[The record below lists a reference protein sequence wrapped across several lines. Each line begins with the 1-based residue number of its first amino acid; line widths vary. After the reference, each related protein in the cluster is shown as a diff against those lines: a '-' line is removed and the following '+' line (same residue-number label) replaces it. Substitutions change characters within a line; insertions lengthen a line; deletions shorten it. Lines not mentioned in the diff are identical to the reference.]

1 MLGSKSENK
10 RLESEEDSSVP
21 GVFLIFFILSYIF
34 PVFLCQA
41 ARIIK
46 RGGIAMREISFDRK
60 SIRTRLITAFVV
72 TSFLPIALVN
82 IVSYYNTSRLVR
94 QNVEGM
100 TKANLEQTK
109 VSLDVWLDSYEDILF
124 QVYTDDEIVELV
136 DKINAGEDV
145 ANNRKLL
152 RKMLRGLF
160 YTKDYVKSIS
170 VITDS
175 GELVF
180 YDQLT
185 ASTTRTSWMDSLSM
199 SQEELYCTI
208 SSDNKTHLIPTGN
221 EVVFGSN
228 SCYLFHIG
236 HRIIDYRD
244 VDKQCGAVLVSIDEA
259 LLEEICSATENG
271 LNFIVDSEGN
281 LVSCAGSE
289 RIGQPVH
296 RKDAGEAEK
305 RNAYRQAAAET
316 GLLGET
322 ALSIYSVHDEE
333 TGWNII
339 RATNQEEL
347 IQALRQQQQLSGF
360 IIVLSLCAV
369 VVVMLGQVSR
379 MTGSIRRVVETMRRA
394 GKGDLTIRVAA
405 DQTRPTEIEVI
416 AEEFNAMMDKMKK
429 SVETQK
435 NAEIAALEAQIN
447 PHFLYN
453 TLDTI
458 NWMAI
463 DKDEYEI
470 SNMIATLANILR
482 YGISDSNGIVKI
494 RDEVEW
500 LKQYIFLQ
508 QTKLKNSF
516 DCHINVEPEIMG
528 LSIHKL
534 LLQPFIENAILHGFE
549 GVEKTHIL
557 QMDMGREEERIAIRI
572 QDNGCGIPEEIVREM
587 NAGIFRKTD
596 NKNHIGMENAITRIH
611 MYYGETAEVRIESW
625 LGQGTEVQIMI
636 PVDDEYSREQAV
648 RNAELTK

>member
-1 MLGSKSENK
+1 
-10 RLESEEDSSVP
+10 
-21 GVFLIFFILSYIF
+21 
-34 PVFLCQA
+34 
-41 ARIIK
+41 
-46 RGGIAMREISFDRK
+46 MREISFDRK
-60 SIRTRLITAFVV
+60 SIRTRLIMAFVV
-72 TSFLPIALVN
+72 TSFVPIVLVN

-100 TKANLEQTK
+100 TNANLEQTR

-124 QVYTDDEIVELV
+124 QVYTDDDIVALV

-145 ANNRKLL
+145 ANNRQML
-152 RKMLRGLF
+152 RKTLRGLF

-185 ASTTRTSWMDSLSM
+185 ASTTRTSWMDSISM
-199 SQEELYCTI
+199 SQAELYRAI
-208 SSDNKTHLIPTGN
+208 SSDNKTHIIPTGDR
-221 EVVFGSN
+221 VVFGSN

-244 VDKQCGAVLVSIDEA
+244 VDKQCGVVLVSIDEE
-259 LLEEICSATENG
+259 LLEEICSTTENG
-271 LNFIVDSEGN
+271 LNFIVDREGN
-281 LVSCAGSE
+281 LISCANSE
-289 RIGQPVH
+289 KVGQSIHPGEA
-296 RKDAGEAEK
+296 DEAEK
-305 RNAYRQAAAET
+305 RTVYQQIAMQT

-322 ALSIYSVHDEE
+322 ELTIYSVHDEE
-333 TGWNII
+333 TGWEII

-347 IQALRQQQQLSGF
+347 IRALRQQQQMMAF
-360 IIVLSLCAV
+360 IIVLALCAV
-369 VVVMLGQVSR
+369 MLVMFSQVTR
-379 MTGSIRRVVETMRRA
+379 MTGSIKRVVETMRKA
-394 GKGDLTIRVAA
+394 GKGNLTIRVMS
-405 DQTRPTEIEVI
+405 DRTRPTEIEVI
-416 AEEFNAMMDKMKK
+416 AEEFNSMMDKLKK

-470 SNMIATLANILR
+470 SNMIGTLAHILR
-482 YGISDSNGIVKI
+482 YGISDSNGVVKI
-494 RDEVEW
+494 KDEVEW

-508 QTKLKNSF
+508 QMKLKNSF

-528 LSIHKL
+528 YPIHKL

-549 GVEKTHIL
+549 GTEGPHRL
-557 QMDMGREEERIAIRI
+557 EMDMGRQEKWIQIQI
-572 QDNGCGIPEEIVREM
+572 QDNGCGIPEETVREM
-587 NAGIFRKTD
+587 NEGIFRKTD

-611 MYYGETAEVRIESW
+611 MYYGENVDVKIESTIGKGTTVRI
-625 LGQGTEVQIMI
+625 LI
-636 PVDDEYSREQAV
+636 PMEDGID
-648 RNAELTK
+648 K

>member
-1 MLGSKSENK
+1 
-10 RLESEEDSSVP
+10 
-21 GVFLIFFILSYIF
+21 
-34 PVFLCQA
+34 
-41 ARIIK
+41 
-46 RGGIAMREISFDRK
+46 MREISFDRK

-82 IVSYYNTSRLVR
+82 MVSYYNTSRLVR

-100 TKANLEQTK
+100 TNANLGQTK

-136 DKINAGEDV
+136 DKINAGKDV
-145 ANNRKLL
+145 ANNRKQL
-152 RKMLRGLF
+152 RKTLRGLF

-170 VITDS
+170 VITES

-199 SQEELYCTI
+199 SQEELYRAI

-244 VDKQCGAVLVSIDEA
+244 VDKQCGVVLVSIDEA

-333 TGWNII
+333 TGWDII

-369 VVVMLGQVSR
+369 VVIMLGQVSR

-394 GKGDLTIRVAA
+394 GRGDLTIRVAA

-549 GVEKTHIL
+549 GVERTHIL

-572 QDNGCGIPEEIVREM
+572 RDNGCGIPEEIVREM

-611 MYYGETAEVRIESW
+611 MYYGETAEVRIESR

-636 PVDDEYSREQAV
+636 PVDDEYSGEQAG
-648 RNAELTK
+648 RN

>member
-1 MLGSKSENK
+1 
-10 RLESEEDSSVP
+10 
-21 GVFLIFFILSYIF
+21 
-34 PVFLCQA
+34 
-41 ARIIK
+41 
-46 RGGIAMREISFDRK
+46 MREISFDRK
-60 SIRTRLITAFVV
+60 SIRTRLIMAFVV
-72 TSFLPIALVN
+72 TSFVPIVLVN

-100 TKANLEQTK
+100 TNANLEQTR

-124 QVYTDDEIVELV
+124 QVYTDDDIVALV

-145 ANNRKLL
+145 ANNRQML
-152 RKMLRGLF
+152 RKTLRGLF

-185 ASTTRTSWMDSLSM
+185 ASTTRTSWMDSISM
-199 SQEELYCTI
+199 SQAELYRAI
-208 SSDNKTHLIPTGN
+208 SSDNKTHIIPTGDR
-221 EVVFGSN
+221 VVFGSN

-244 VDKQCGAVLVSIDEA
+244 VDKQCGVVLVSIDEE
-259 LLEEICSATENG
+259 LLEEICSTTENG
-271 LNFIVDSEGN
+271 LNFIVDREGN
-281 LVSCAGSE
+281 LISCANSE
-289 RIGQPVH
+289 KVGQSIHPGEA
-296 RKDAGEAEK
+296 DEAEK
-305 RNAYRQAAAET
+305 RTVYQQIAMQT

-322 ALSIYSVHDEE
+322 ELSIYSVHDEE
-333 TGWNII
+333 TGWEII

-347 IQALRQQQQLSGF
+347 IRALRQQQQMMAF
-360 IIVLSLCAV
+360 IIVLALCAV
-369 VVVMLGQVSR
+369 MLVMFSQVTR
-379 MTGSIRRVVETMRRA
+379 MTGSIKRVVETMRKA
-394 GKGDLTIRVAA
+394 GKGNLTIRVMS
-405 DQTRPTEIEVI
+405 DRTRPTEIEVI
-416 AEEFNAMMDKMKK
+416 AEEFNSMMDKLKK

-470 SNMIATLANILR
+470 SNMIGTLAHILR
-482 YGISDSNGIVKI
+482 YGISDSNGVVKI
-494 RDEVEW
+494 KDEVEW

-508 QTKLKNSF
+508 QMKLKNSF

-528 LSIHKL
+528 YPIHKL

-549 GVEKTHIL
+549 GTEGPHRL
-557 QMDMGREEERIAIRI
+557 EMDMGRQEKWIQIRI
-572 QDNGCGIPEEIVREM
+572 QDNGCGIPEETVREM
-587 NAGIFRKTD
+587 NEGIFRKTD

-611 MYYGETAEVRIESW
+611 MYYGENVDVKIESTIGKGTTVRI
-625 LGQGTEVQIMI
+625 LI
-636 PVDDEYSREQAV
+636 PMEDGID
-648 RNAELTK
+648 K

>member
-1 MLGSKSENK
+1 
-10 RLESEEDSSVP
+10 
-21 GVFLIFFILSYIF
+21 
-34 PVFLCQA
+34 
-41 ARIIK
+41 
-46 RGGIAMREISFDRK
+46 MREVSFDRK
-60 SIRTRLITAFVV
+60 SIRTRLIMAFVV

-82 IVSYYNTSRLVR
+82 IISYYNTSRLVR
-94 QNVEGM
+94 QNVESM
-100 TKANLEQTK
+100 TNANLEQTK

-124 QVYTDDEIVELV
+124 QVYTDDDIVDLV

-145 ANNRKLL
+145 ANNRQML
-152 RKMLRGLF
+152 RKTLRGLF

-185 ASTTRTSWMDSLSM
+185 ASTTRTSWMESISM
-199 SQEELYCTI
+199 SQEELYHEI
-208 SSDNKTHLIPTGN
+208 SSDNKTHIMPTG
-221 EVVFGSN
+221 EKVVFGSN

-244 VDKQCGAVLVSIDEA
+244 VDKQCGVVLVSIDEE
-259 LLEEICSATENG
+259 LLEEICSTTENG
-271 LNFIVDSEGN
+271 LNFIVDGEGC

-289 RIGQPVH
+289 KIGQAIYP
-296 RKDAGEAEK
+296 KEAGEGDKKA
-305 RNAYRQAAAET
+305 AYQRIAMET

-322 ALSIYSVHDEE
+322 ELSIYSVHDEE
-333 TGWNII
+333 TGWEIV

-347 IQALRQQQQLSGF
+347 ISALRQQQQLSGL

-369 VVVMLGQVSR
+369 VLVMFGQVSR
-379 MTGSIRRVVETMRRA
+379 MTGSIKKVVETMRKA
-394 GKGDLTIRVAA
+394 GKGDLTIRVEA
-405 DQTRPTEIEVI
+405 DKTRPTEVEVI
-416 AEEFNAMMDKMKK
+416 AEEFNSMMDKMKK
-429 SVETQK
+429 SVEKQK

-470 SNMIATLANILR
+470 SNMIGTLAGILR
-482 YGISDSNGIVKI
+482 YGISDSNGIVKVK
-494 RDEVEW
+494 DEVAW

-516 DCHINVEPEIMG
+516 ACHINVEPELMG
-528 LSIHKL
+528 CSIHKL

-549 GVEKTHIL
+549 GVEGSHTL
-557 QMDMGREEERIAIRI
+557 EMDMGRKDDWILIRI
-572 QDNGCGIPEEIVREM
+572 QDNGCGIPEEMVREM
-587 NAGIFRKTD
+587 NEGIFRKTD

-611 MYYGETAEVRIESW
+611 MYYGESAEVKIESR
-625 LGQGTEVQIMI
+625 LGQGTVVQILI
-636 PVDDEYSREQAV
+636 PVDDETVE
-648 RNAELTK
+648 

>member
-1 MLGSKSENK
+1 
-10 RLESEEDSSVP
+10 
-21 GVFLIFFILSYIF
+21 
-34 PVFLCQA
+34 
-41 ARIIK
+41 
-46 RGGIAMREISFDRK
+46 MREISFDRK

-82 IVSYYNTSRLVR
+82 MVSYYNTSRLVR

-100 TKANLEQTK
+100 TNANLGQTK

-136 DKINAGEDV
+136 DKINAGKDV
-145 ANNRKLL
+145 ANNRKQL
-152 RKMLRGLF
+152 RKTLRGLF

-170 VITDS
+170 VITES

-199 SQEELYCTI
+199 SQEELYRAI

-244 VDKQCGAVLVSIDEA
+244 VDKQCGVVLVSIDEA

-322 ALSIYSVHDEE
+322 SLSIYSVHDEE
-333 TGWNII
+333 TGWDII

-369 VVVMLGQVSR
+369 VVIMLGQVSR

-394 GKGDLTIRVAA
+394 GRGDLTIRVAA

-549 GVEKTHIL
+549 GVERTHIL

-572 QDNGCGIPEEIVREM
+572 RDNGCGIPEEIVREM

-611 MYYGETAEVRIESW
+611 MYYGETAEVRIESR

-636 PVDDEYSREQAV
+636 PVDDEYSGEQAG

>member
-1 MLGSKSENK
+1 
-10 RLESEEDSSVP
+10 
-21 GVFLIFFILSYIF
+21 
-34 PVFLCQA
+34 
-41 ARIIK
+41 
-46 RGGIAMREISFDRK
+46 MREISFDRK
-60 SIRTRLITAFVV
+60 SIRTRLIMAFVV
-72 TSFLPIALVN
+72 TSFVPIVLVN

-100 TKANLEQTK
+100 TNANLEQTR

-124 QVYTDDEIVELV
+124 QVYTDDDIVALV

-145 ANNRKLL
+145 ANNRQML
-152 RKMLRGLF
+152 RKTLRGLF

-185 ASTTRTSWMDSLSM
+185 ASTTRTSWMDSISM
-199 SQEELYCTI
+199 SQAELYCAI
-208 SSDNKTHLIPTGN
+208 SSDNKTHIIPTGDR
-221 EVVFGSN
+221 VVFGSN

-244 VDKQCGAVLVSIDEA
+244 VDKQCGVVLVSIDEE
-259 LLEEICSATENG
+259 LLEEICSTTENG
-271 LNFIVDSEGN
+271 LNFIVDGEGN
-281 LVSCAGSE
+281 LISCANSE
-289 RIGQPVH
+289 KVGQSIHPGEA
-296 RKDAGEAEK
+296 DEAEK
-305 RNAYRQAAAET
+305 RTAYQQIAMQT

-322 ALSIYSVHDEE
+322 ELSIYSVHDEE
-333 TGWNII
+333 TGWEII

-347 IQALRQQQQLSGF
+347 IRALRQQQQMMAF
-360 IIVLSLCAV
+360 IIVLALCAV
-369 VVVMLGQVSR
+369 MLVMFSQVTR
-379 MTGSIRRVVETMRRA
+379 MTGSIKRVVETMRKA
-394 GKGDLTIRVAA
+394 GKGNLTIRVMS
-405 DQTRPTEIEVI
+405 DKTRPTEIEVI
-416 AEEFNAMMDKMKK
+416 AEEFNSMMDKLKK

-470 SNMIATLANILR
+470 SNMIGTLAHILR
-482 YGISDSNGIVKI
+482 YGISDSNGVVKI
-494 RDEVEW
+494 KDEVEW

-508 QTKLKNSF
+508 QMKLKNSF

-528 LSIHKL
+528 YPIHKL

-549 GVEKTHIL
+549 GTEGPHRL
-557 QMDMGREEERIAIRI
+557 EMDMGRQEKWIQIRI
-572 QDNGCGIPEEIVREM
+572 QDNGCGIPEETVREM
-587 NAGIFRKTD
+587 NEGIFRKTD

-611 MYYGETAEVRIESW
+611 MYYGENVDVKIESTI
-625 LGQGTEVQIMI
+625 GKGTTVQILI
-636 PVDDEYSREQAV
+636 PVEDQAV
-648 RNAELTK
+648 N

>member
-1 MLGSKSENK
+1 
-10 RLESEEDSSVP
+10 
-21 GVFLIFFILSYIF
+21 
-34 PVFLCQA
+34 
-41 ARIIK
+41 
-46 RGGIAMREISFDRK
+46 MREISFDRK
-60 SIRTRLITAFVV
+60 SIRTQLIMAFVV

-82 IVSYYNTSRLVR
+82 MVSYYNTSRLVR
-94 QNVEGM
+94 QNVESM
-100 TKANLEQTK
+100 TGANLEQTR

-124 QVYTDDEIVELV
+124 QVYTDDGIVELV
-136 DKINAGEDV
+136 DKINTGEDV
-145 ANNRKLL
+145 ADNRKQL
-152 RKMLRGLF
+152 RKTLRGLF

-199 SQEELYCTI
+199 SQEELYRTI

-221 EVVFGSN
+221 KVVFGSN

-244 VDKQCGAVLVSIDEA
+244 VDKQCGVVLVSIDEA
-259 LLEEICSATENG
+259 LLEEICSTGENG
-271 LNFIVDSEGN
+271 LNFIVDSEGY
-281 LVSCAGSE
+281 LVSCAGFE
-289 RIGQPVH
+289 KIGQSVH
-296 RKDAGEAEK
+296 QKEADEAEK
-305 RNAYRQAAAET
+305 RSAYQRTAMET
-316 GLLGET
+316 GFLGET
-322 ALSIYSVHDEE
+322 ALSVYSVHDED
-333 TGWNII
+333 TGWDII
-339 RATNQEEL
+339 RVTNQEEL
-347 IQALRQQQQLSGF
+347 IQALRQQQQMLVL
-360 IIVLSLCAV
+360 IIAMVLCAV
-369 VVVMLGQVSR
+369 ILIMFVQVSG
-379 MTGSIRRVVETMRRA
+379 MTGSIKRVVETMRKA
-394 GKGDLTIRVAA
+394 GRGDLTIRVAA
-405 DQTRPTEIEVI
+405 DRTRPTEIEVI
-416 AEEFNAMMDKMKK
+416 AEEFNSMMDKLKK

-482 YGISDSNGIVKI
+482 YGISDSNGIVRIK
-494 RDEVEW
+494 DEVEW

-516 DCHINVEPEIMG
+516 VCHINVEPEIMG

-549 GVEKTHIL
+549 GVDRTHIL
-557 QMDMGREEERIAIRI
+557 QMDMGREADRIIIRI
-572 QDNGCGIPEEIVREM
+572 QDNGCGIPDDMVREM
-587 NAGIFRKTD
+587 NAGIFRRTD

-611 MYYGETAEVRIESW
+611 MYYGETAEVRIESRP
-625 LGQGTEVQIMI
+625 GQGTTVQIRI
-636 PVDDEYSREQAV
+636 PVDDGSD
-648 RNAELTK
+648 AEKTEA

>member
-1 MLGSKSENK
+1 
-10 RLESEEDSSVP
+10 
-21 GVFLIFFILSYIF
+21 
-34 PVFLCQA
+34 
-41 ARIIK
+41 
-46 RGGIAMREISFDRK
+46 MREISFDRK

-72 TSFLPIALVN
+72 TSFLPIVLLN

-94 QNVEGM
+94 QNVEDM
-100 TKANLEQTK
+100 TRANLEQTR

-136 DKINAGEDV
+136 DRINAGEDV

-175 GELVF
+175 GELAF

-185 ASTTRTSWMDSLSM
+185 ASTMRTSWMDSLSM
-199 SQEELYCTI
+199 SQEELYREI
-208 SSDNKTHLIPTGN
+208 SSDNKTHLIPTGK

-236 HRIIDYRD
+236 HRVIDYRD
-244 VDKQCGAVLVSIDEA
+244 VDKQCGVVLVSIDEA
-259 LLEEICSATENG
+259 LLEEICSTTESG

-289 RIGQPVH
+289 KIGQSVYH
-296 RKDAGEAEK
+296 KEAGEVEK
-305 RNAYRQAAAET
+305 RKACQRIAMET

-322 ALSIYSVHDEE
+322 TLSVYSVHDEE
-333 TGWNII
+333 TGWDII

-347 IQALRQQQQLSGF
+347 IQALSQQQQLLGF

-369 VVVMLGQVSR
+369 VFIMFGQVSR

-394 GKGDLTIRVAA
+394 GRGDLTIRVAA

-416 AEEFNAMMDKMKK
+416 AEEFNAMMDKLKK

-534 LLQPFIENAILHGFE
+534 LLQPFVENAILHGFE
-549 GVEKTHIL
+549 GVDGTHIL
-557 QMDMGREEERIAIRI
+557 QMDMGREEERIVIRI
-572 QDNGCGIPEEIVREM
+572 QDNGCGIPEEMVREM

-611 MYYGETAEVRIESW
+611 MYYGETAEVRIESR
-625 LGQGTEVQIMI
+625 LGQGTMVQIRI
-636 PVDDEYSREQAV
+636 PADDEAGNGRHTGENSDTEV
-648 RNAELTK
+648 

>member
-1 MLGSKSENK
+1 
-10 RLESEEDSSVP
+10 
-21 GVFLIFFILSYIF
+21 
-34 PVFLCQA
+34 
-41 ARIIK
+41 
-46 RGGIAMREISFDRK
+46 MREISFDRK

-82 IVSYYNTSRLVR
+82 MVSYYNTSRLVR

-100 TKANLEQTK
+100 TNANLGQTK

-136 DKINAGEDV
+136 DKINAGKDV
-145 ANNRKLL
+145 ANNRKQL
-152 RKMLRGLF
+152 RKTLRGLF

-170 VITDS
+170 VITES

-199 SQEELYCTI
+199 SQEELYRAI

-244 VDKQCGAVLVSIDEA
+244 VDKQCGVVLVSIDEA

-333 TGWNII
+333 TGWDII

-369 VVVMLGQVSR
+369 VVIMFGQVSR

-394 GKGDLTIRVAA
+394 GRGDLTIRVAA

-549 GVEKTHIL
+549 GVERTHIL

-611 MYYGETAEVRIESW
+611 MYYGETAEVRIESR

-636 PVDDEYSREQAV
+636 PVDDAYSGEQAG
-648 RNAELTK
+648 RN

>member
-1 MLGSKSENK
+1 
-10 RLESEEDSSVP
+10 
-21 GVFLIFFILSYIF
+21 
-34 PVFLCQA
+34 
-41 ARIIK
+41 
-46 RGGIAMREISFDRK
+46 MREISFDRK

-82 IVSYYNTSRLVR
+82 MVSYYNTSRLVR

-100 TKANLEQTK
+100 TNANLEQTK

-145 ANNRKLL
+145 ANNRKQL
-152 RKMLRGLF
+152 RKTLRGLF

-170 VITDS
+170 VITES

-199 SQEELYCTI
+199 SQEELYRAI

-244 VDKQCGAVLVSIDEA
+244 VDKQCGVVLVSIDEA
-259 LLEEICSATENG
+259 LLEEICSATESG

-289 RIGQPVH
+289 KIGLPVY
-296 RKDAGEAEK
+296 RKEAGEAEK
-305 RNAYRQAAAET
+305 RNAYQQTAAET
-316 GLLGET
+316 GFLGET

-333 TGWNII
+333 TGWDII

-360 IIVLSLCAV
+360 IIVLSLCV
-369 VVVMLGQVSR
+369 VVFIMFGQVSR
-379 MTGSIRRVVETMRRA
+379 MTGSIRRVVEIMRKA
-394 GKGDLTIRVAA
+394 GRGDLSIRVAA

-416 AEEFNAMMDKMKK
+416 AEEFNAMMDKLKK

-463 DKDEYEI
+463 DRDEYEI

-528 LSIHKL
+528 VSIHKL

-549 GVEKTHIL
+549 GVERTHIL

-572 QDNGCGIPEEIVREM
+572 QDNGCGISEEIVREM

-611 MYYGETAEVRIESW
+611 MYYGETAEVRIESR

-636 PVDDEYSREQAV
+636 PVDDAYSGEQAE
-648 RNAELTK
+648 RNHEG

>member
-1 MLGSKSENK
+1 
-10 RLESEEDSSVP
+10 
-21 GVFLIFFILSYIF
+21 
-34 PVFLCQA
+34 
-41 ARIIK
+41 
-46 RGGIAMREISFDRK
+46 MREISFDRK

-72 TSFLPIALVN
+72 TSFLPIVLVN

-100 TKANLEQTK
+100 TNANLEQTR

-124 QVYTDDEIVELV
+124 QVYTDDDIVDLV

-145 ANNRKLL
+145 ANNRQML
-152 RKMLRGLF
+152 RKTLRGLF

-185 ASTTRTSWMDSLSM
+185 ASTTRTSWMDSISM
-199 SQEELYCTI
+199 SQAELYRAI
-208 SSDNKTHLIPTGN
+208 SSDNKTHVIPTGDK
-221 EVVFGSN
+221 VVVGSN

-244 VDKQCGAVLVSIDEA
+244 VDKQCGVVLVSIDEE
-259 LLEEICSATENG
+259 LLEEICSTTESG
-271 LNFIVDSEGN
+271 LNFIVDSEGY
-281 LVSCAGSE
+281 LISCAGSAKV
-289 RIGQPVH
+289 GQSIHP
-296 RKDAGEAEK
+296 KEADGAAK
-305 RNAYRQAAAET
+305 RAAYQQTAMQT
-316 GLLGET
+316 GRLGDTE
-322 ALSIYSVHDEE
+322 LSIYTVHDEE
-333 TGWNII
+333 TGWEII

-347 IQALRQQQQLSGF
+347 IQALRQQQQMLVL

-369 VVVMLGQVSR
+369 MIIMFGQVTR
-379 MTGSIRRVVETMRRA
+379 MTGSIRRVVETMRKA
-394 GKGDLTIRVAA
+394 GKGDLQIRVAP
-405 DQTRPTEIEVI
+405 DRTRPTEIEVI
-416 AEEFNAMMDKMKK
+416 AEEFNSMMDKLKK
-429 SVETQK
+429 AVEIQK

-470 SNMIATLANILR
+470 SNMIGTLAHILR
-482 YGISDSNGIVKI
+482 YGISDSNGVVKI
-494 RDEVEW
+494 KDEVEW

-508 QTKLKNSF
+508 QMKLKNSF
-516 DCHINVEPEIMG
+516 ACQMNVEPEIMG

-549 GVEKTHIL
+549 SAEGTHRL
-557 QMDMGREEERIAIRI
+557 EVDMGRQKDRI
-572 QDNGCGIPEEIVREM
+572 QIQIWDNGCGIPEETVREM

-596 NKNHIGMENAITRIH
+596 NKNHIGMENAITRIR
-611 MYYGETAEVRIESW
+611 MYYGESAKVQIESQP
-625 LGQGTEVQIMI
+625 GQGTSVEILI
-636 PVDDEYSREQAV
+636 PVSNEPRWQMS
-648 RNAELTK
+648 

>member
-1 MLGSKSENK
+1 
-10 RLESEEDSSVP
+10 
-21 GVFLIFFILSYIF
+21 
-34 PVFLCQA
+34 
-41 ARIIK
+41 
-46 RGGIAMREISFDRK
+46 MREISFDRK

-82 IVSYYNTSRLVR
+82 MVSYYNTSRLVR

-100 TKANLEQTK
+100 TNANLGQTK

-136 DKINAGEDV
+136 DKINAGKDV
-145 ANNRKLL
+145 ANNRKQL
-152 RKMLRGLF
+152 RKTLRGLF

-170 VITDS
+170 VITES

-199 SQEELYCTI
+199 SQEELYRAI

-244 VDKQCGAVLVSIDEA
+244 VDKQCGVVLVSIDEA

-333 TGWNII
+333 TGWDII

-369 VVVMLGQVSR
+369 VVIMFGQVSR

-394 GKGDLTIRVAA
+394 GRGDLTIRVAA

-549 GVEKTHIL
+549 GVERTHIL

-572 QDNGCGIPEEIVREM
+572 QDNGCGIPEEIVLEM

-611 MYYGETAEVRIESW
+611 MYYGETAEVRIESR

-636 PVDDEYSREQAV
+636 PVDDAYSGEQAG
-648 RNAELTK
+648 RNEELTK

>member
-1 MLGSKSENK
+1 
-10 RLESEEDSSVP
+10 
-21 GVFLIFFILSYIF
+21 
-34 PVFLCQA
+34 
-41 ARIIK
+41 
-46 RGGIAMREISFDRK
+46 MREISFDRK
-60 SIRTRLITAFVV
+60 SIRTRLIMAFVV
-72 TSFLPIALVN
+72 TSFVPIVLVN

-100 TKANLEQTK
+100 TNANLEQTR

-124 QVYTDDEIVELV
+124 QVYTDDDIVALV

-145 ANNRKLL
+145 ANNRQML
-152 RKMLRGLF
+152 RKTLRGLF

-185 ASTTRTSWMDSLSM
+185 ASTTRTSWMDSISM
-199 SQEELYCTI
+199 SQAELYRAI
-208 SSDNKTHLIPTGN
+208 SSDNKTHIIPTGDR
-221 EVVFGSN
+221 VVFGSN

-244 VDKQCGAVLVSIDEA
+244 VDKQCGVVLVSIDEE
-259 LLEEICSATENG
+259 LLEEICSTTENG
-271 LNFIVDSEGN
+271 LNFIVDREGN
-281 LVSCAGSE
+281 LISCANSE
-289 RIGQPVH
+289 KVGQSIHPGEA
-296 RKDAGEAEK
+296 DEAEK
-305 RNAYRQAAAET
+305 RTAYQQIAMQT

-322 ALSIYSVHDEE
+322 ELSIYSVHDEE
-333 TGWNII
+333 TGWEII

-347 IQALRQQQQLSGF
+347 IRALRQQQQMMAF
-360 IIVLSLCAV
+360 IIVLALCAV
-369 VVVMLGQVSR
+369 MLVMFSQVTR
-379 MTGSIRRVVETMRRA
+379 MTGSIKRVVETMRKA
-394 GKGDLTIRVAA
+394 GKGNLTIRVMS
-405 DQTRPTEIEVI
+405 DRTRPTEIEVI
-416 AEEFNAMMDKMKK
+416 AEEFNSMMDKLKK

-470 SNMIATLANILR
+470 SNMIGTLAHILR
-482 YGISDSNGIVKI
+482 YGISDSNGVVKI
-494 RDEVEW
+494 KDEVEW

-508 QTKLKNSF
+508 QMKLKNSF

-528 LSIHKL
+528 YPIHKL

-549 GVEKTHIL
+549 GTEGPHRL
-557 QMDMGREEERIAIRI
+557 EMDMGRQEKWIQIRI
-572 QDNGCGIPEEIVREM
+572 QDNGCGIPEETVREM
-587 NAGIFRKTD
+587 NEGIFRKTD

-611 MYYGETAEVRIESW
+611 MYYGENVDVKIESTIGKGTTVRI
-625 LGQGTEVQIMI
+625 LI
-636 PVDDEYSREQAV
+636 PMEDGID
-648 RNAELTK
+648 K

>member
-1 MLGSKSENK
+1 
-10 RLESEEDSSVP
+10 
-21 GVFLIFFILSYIF
+21 
-34 PVFLCQA
+34 
-41 ARIIK
+41 
-46 RGGIAMREISFDRK
+46 MREVSFDRK
-60 SIRTRLITAFVV
+60 SIRTRLIMAFVV

-94 QNVEGM
+94 QNVESM
-100 TKANLEQTK
+100 TNANLEQTK

-124 QVYTDDEIVELV
+124 QVYTDDDIVDLV

-145 ANNRKLL
+145 ANNRQML
-152 RKMLRGLF
+152 RKTLRGLF

-185 ASTTRTSWMDSLSM
+185 ASTTRTSWMESISM
-199 SQEELYCTI
+199 SQEELYHEI
-208 SSDNKTHLIPTGN
+208 SSDNKTHIMPTGDK
-221 EVVFGSN
+221 VVFGSN

-244 VDKQCGAVLVSIDEA
+244 VDKQCGVVLVSIDEK
-259 LLEEICSATENG
+259 LLEEICSTTENG
-271 LNFIVDSEGN
+271 LNFIVDGEGC

-289 RIGQPVH
+289 KIGQAIYP
-296 RKDAGEAEK
+296 KEAGEGDKKA
-305 RNAYRQAAAET
+305 AYQRIAMET

-322 ALSIYSVHDEE
+322 ELSIYAVHDEE
-333 TGWNII
+333 TGWEIV

-347 IQALRQQQQLSGF
+347 ISALRQQQQLSGF
-360 IIVLSLCAV
+360 IIALSLCAV
-369 VVVMLGQVSR
+369 VLVMFGQVSR
-379 MTGSIRRVVETMRRA
+379 MTGSIKKVVETMRKA
-394 GKGDLTIRVAA
+394 GKGDLTIRVEA
-405 DQTRPTEIEVI
+405 DKTRPTEIEVI
-416 AEEFNAMMDKMKK
+416 AEEFNSMMDKMKK
-429 SVETQK
+429 SVEKQK

-470 SNMIATLANILR
+470 SNMIGTLAGILR
-482 YGISDSNGIVKI
+482 YGISDSNGIVKVK
-494 RDEVEW
+494 DEVAW

-516 DCHINVEPEIMG
+516 TCHINVEPELMG
-528 LSIHKL
+528 CSIHKL

-549 GVEKTHIL
+549 GVEGPHRL
-557 QMDMGREEERIAIRI
+557 EMDMGRKDDWILIRI
-572 QDNGCGIPEEIVREM
+572 QDNGCGIPEEMVREM
-587 NAGIFRKTD
+587 NEGIFRKTD

-611 MYYGETAEVRIESW
+611 MYYGESAEVKIESRP
-625 LGQGTEVQIMI
+625 GQGTMVQILI
-636 PVDDEYSREQAV
+636 PVEDETVE
-648 RNAELTK
+648 

>member
-1 MLGSKSENK
+1 
-10 RLESEEDSSVP
+10 
-21 GVFLIFFILSYIF
+21 
-34 PVFLCQA
+34 
-41 ARIIK
+41 
-46 RGGIAMREISFDRK
+46 MREISFDRK

>member
-1 MLGSKSENK
+1 
-10 RLESEEDSSVP
+10 
-21 GVFLIFFILSYIF
+21 
-34 PVFLCQA
+34 
-41 ARIIK
+41 
-46 RGGIAMREISFDRK
+46 MREISFDRK

-72 TSFLPIALVN
+72 TSFLPIALMN

-100 TKANLEQTK
+100 TNANLEQTR

-124 QVYTDDEIVELV
+124 QVYTDDNIVELV
-136 DKINAGEDV
+136 DKINTGEDV
-145 ANNRKLL
+145 ANNRQML
-152 RKMLRGLF
+152 RKTLRGLF

-185 ASTTRTSWMDSLSM
+185 ASTTRTSWMDSISM
-199 SQEELYCTI
+199 SQEELYRVI
-208 SSDNKTHLIPTGN
+208 SSDNKTHLIPTGS

-236 HRIIDYRD
+236 HRIIDYRS
-244 VDKQCGAVLVSIDEA
+244 VDKQCGVVLVSIDEK
-259 LLEEICSATENG
+259 LLEEICSTTENG
-271 LNFIVDSEGN
+271 LNFIVDSEGH
-281 LVSCAGSE
+281 LVSCAGSDQV
-289 RIGQPVH
+289 GQSVYG
-296 RKDAGEAEK
+296 KEAGEAEK
-305 RNAYRQAAAET
+305 RAAYRQIAMQT
-316 GLLGET
+316 GILGDT
-322 ALSIYSVHDEE
+322 QLSVYTVQDEE
-333 TGWNII
+333 TGWEIV

-347 IQALRQQQQLSGF
+347 IQALGQQQQLLGF
-360 IIVLSLCAV
+360 ITVLSLCAV
-369 VVVMLGQVSR
+369 LLIMFSQVTR
-379 MTGSIRRVVETMRRA
+379 MAGSIQRVVGTMRKA
-394 GKGDLTIRVAA
+394 GKGDLTIRVQA
-405 DQTRPTEIEVI
+405 DKTRPTEIEVI
-416 AEEFNAMMDKMKK
+416 AEEFNSMMDKLKH

-463 DKDEYEI
+463 DRDEYEI

-482 YGISDSNGIVKI
+482 YGITDSNGVVKVK
-494 RDEVEW
+494 DEVEW

-516 DCHINVEPEIMG
+516 ECNINVKPEIMG

-549 GVEKTHIL
+549 GVDRTHIL
-557 QMDMGREEERIAIRI
+557 KMDIGGEADRIIICI
-572 QDNGCGIPEEIVREM
+572 QDNGCGISEEMVREI
-587 NAGIFRKTD
+587 NKGIFRKTD
-596 NKNHIGMENAITRIH
+596 NKNHIGMENAITRIR
-611 MYYGETAEVRIESW
+611 MYYGEEAEVKIESR
-625 LGQGTEVQIMI
+625 LGRGTAVHILI
-636 PVDDEYSREQAV
+636 PAVDEPDRGTGERGGEEKQ
-648 RNAELTK
+648 